1 MADVCAGCGK
11 KFSGFGRVAPCSP
24 EAIKK
29 LNARQDMFNVDTE
42 NLCNSCVEKELKQVY
57 YAVEQEFE
65 AARQGSEIAIAGL
78 CTMPVMTTPAP
89 AALETEIL
97 GIASGHS
104 VIGTGP
110 ISSIASAFTDFFGK
124 ESMAYL
130 EKIRTAEKSAML
142 SARIQAVEMGG
153 TALCGCTLTVSEA
166 TSGHGMIMVSFVGT
180 VIRVKGD
187 ESTTEPS
194 TRYLSAN
201 KILASLQEKRQIIKQ
216 ALHDCWL

>member
-1 MADVCAGCGK
+1 MADVCSGCGK
-11 KFSGFGRVAPCSP
+11 KFSGFNKVDRCTDYAGKLINTHP
-24 EAIKK
+24 EVFSFGTETLCENCIRTGIKPIYDLALQEFK
-29 LNARQDMFNVDTE
+29 AARK
-42 NLCNSCVEKELKQVY
+42 EKE
-57 YAVEQEFE
+57 
-65 AARQGSEIAIAGL
+65 AAIDGIAA
-78 CTMPVMTTPAP
+78 MPLMTTPVPVAWD
-89 AALETEIL
+89 AEIL

-142 SARIQAVEMGG
+142 GARIQAVEMGG

-180 VIRVKGD
+180 AIKVKLD
-187 ESTTEPS
+187 DALNAHIS
-194 TRYLSAN
+194 RYIEAN
-201 KILASLQEKRQIIKQ
+201 KNFTVLQEKINILMD
-216 ALHDCWL
+216 AINTL